1 MDIEYI
7 QTSNSHKCV
16 RKLYLLASDGATD
29 LERDFYPCKRYRDI
43 HQSFQQS
50 YRYCRRH
57 IHRLQYDPRQYS
69 PKCSDTITIVK
80 NFITHNDIDYILYKG
95 GTIERELCEKILI
108 PSFNIEHIPGITKAP
123 GHNPKIEVRFH
134 YNQLM
139 KL

>member
-16 RKLYLLASDGATD
+16 RKLYLLASDGDTD

-43 HQSFQQS
+43 HQRYQQS
-50 YRYCRRH
+50 YHYCRRR
-57 IHRLQYDPRQYS
+57 IHQLQYDPRQYS
-69 PKCSDTITIVK
+69 PKCSDAMAIVK
-80 NFITHNDIDYILYKG
+80 NFITRNDICNILYKG

-108 PSFNIEHIPGITKAP
+108 PSYNIEPQTGITKAP
-123 GHNPKIEVRFH
+123 VHDPKIEVRFH